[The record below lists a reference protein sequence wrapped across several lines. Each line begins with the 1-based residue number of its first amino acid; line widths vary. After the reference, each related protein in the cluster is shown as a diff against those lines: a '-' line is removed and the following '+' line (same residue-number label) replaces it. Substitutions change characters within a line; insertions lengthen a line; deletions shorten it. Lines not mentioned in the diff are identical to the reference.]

1 MEDLRIVPGGSF
13 LIESISPQEIFTPE
27 EFTEEQRLIGK
38 TATEFAVGEIVP
50 VIDDIEAQK
59 EGLLPKPRKQGR
71 NIAEYDDGYIER
83 IRLIKELQDHFFLP
97 IAVIKNIFKNQKKSS
112 EVQSFLDLR
121 REYFRPVDQFL
132 PKEILGE
139 EPFLKETGLGKKWL
153 VKMEEWKIIT
163 PEVRNSQ
170 KVYSQD
176 DITLGKLIVEMDNIG
191 LGVKDG
197 FDPEALKHYRDK
209 FREIVVMSHKYYTE
223 AALGKLSPEEF
234 SKRIIQGREIMS
246 TFFYHLY
253 RKLSR
258 EEYRQML
265 TLMNIEAKEGKLD
278 SRNPSDS

>member
-1 MEDLRIVPGGSF
+1 MREDAMEDLRIVPGGSF

-38 TATEFAVGEIVP
+38 AATEFAVGEIVP

-176 DITLGKLIVEMDNIG
+176 DITLGKLIVEMGNIG
-191 LGVKDG
+191 LGVRDG
-197 FDPEALKHYRDK
+197 FERDHSRCIK
-209 FREIVVMSHKYYTE
+209 VAMRF
-223 AALGKLSPEEF
+223 LGSEF
-234 SKRIIQGREIMS
+234 F
-246 TFFYHLY
+246 T
-253 RKLSR
+253 
-258 EEYRQML
+258 
-265 TLMNIEAKEGKLD
+265 
-278 SRNPSDS
+278 

>member
-1 MEDLRIVPGGSF
+1 
-13 LIESISPQEIFTPE
+13 
-27 EFTEEQRLIGK
+27 LIGK
-38 TATEFAVGEIVP
+38 AATEFAVGEIVP

-176 DITLGKLIVEMDNIG
+176 DITLGKLIVEMGNIG
-191 LGVKDG
+191 LGVRDG
-197 FDPEALKHYRDK
+197 FERDHSRCIKVAMRFLRSK
-209 FREIVVMSHKYYTE
+209 F
-223 AALGKLSPEEF
+223 
-234 SKRIIQGREIMS
+234 
-246 TFFYHLY
+246 
-253 RKLSR
+253 
-258 EEYRQML
+258 L
-265 TLMNIEAKEGKLD
+265 T
-278 SRNPSDS
+278 